1 MTKNFIDVAYDQG
14 MIQSKIFSIAGTS
27 NSLDQDNSTITFG
40 GYRDEDITGD
50 ISYYDS
56 FYSANSWSI
65 KMDSFDLSGNENA
78 YFPTPYEPY
87 EIDLTDGKPTIAHFN
102 SSYPFLGVDEETY
115 DEFKKLLDQAETR
128 SYVSKV
134 TWFVDNNPWN
144 LEYFMSYKNNPC
156 NELLDSNLT
165 L

>member
-1 MTKNFIDVAYDQG
+1 MAKDLAPYTPHLVSGTKSRNTILGLGVSDSMTKNFIDVAYEQG

-78 YFPTPYEPY
+78 YYSLRYMPF
-87 EIDLTDGKPTIAHFN
+87 EIDLTNGKPTIAHFN

-115 DEFKKLLDQAETR
+115 DEF
-128 SYVSKV
+128 
-134 TWFVDNNPWN
+134 
-144 LEYFMSYKNNPC
+144 
-156 NELLDSNLT
+156 
-165 L
+165 